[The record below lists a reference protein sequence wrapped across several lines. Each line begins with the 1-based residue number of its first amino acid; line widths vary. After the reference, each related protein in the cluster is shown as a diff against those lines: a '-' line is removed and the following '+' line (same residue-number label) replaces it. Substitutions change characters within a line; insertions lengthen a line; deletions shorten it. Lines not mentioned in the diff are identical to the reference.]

1 MTYYKMV
8 DGEKIELTE
17 AEVQAF
23 LAKPSNDDD
32 VAKGLRRDRNM
43 FLAETD
49 HWVVADR
56 TPTQEQLDY
65 RQALRDVPQ
74 QEGWPHYA
82 VWPTKPE

>member
-23 LAKPSNDDD
+23 LAKTSNDDEL
-32 VAKGLRRDRNM
+32 AESLRRDRNM

-74 QEGWPHYA
+74 QEGWPHNA